1 VIAAADIEARLAG
14 LDAIGRRPSG
24 FHRLAWT
31 AEDDAAGAWFA
42 EQAAA
47 LDLDVERDLAGNWW
61 ACPRTPPPWLGVG
74 SHLDTVAGGGRYDGA
89 LGVAC
94 AFAVAAAVEV
104 PVAVVS
110 FADEEGARY
119 NTPTFGSRA
128 LVGRLDVADVLA
140 RPDAE
145 GITLAEAMR
154 AAGIDPDRLADA
166 PEALGRLKGFLE
178 VHIEQSCE
186 LEQADAPIGVVSALA
201 GRMRV
206 AVELDGEADHA
217 GTTRR
222 GERRDALAAA
232 ARLIVAAE
240 ELAADPRFV
249 VTATRLLVE
258 PNALS
263 TIPGAVRLWLD
274 ARAPDV
280 AAVDAWRA
288 ALEDS
293 AAAIAAERRVEI
305 RLATASRSA
314 GVRFD
319 DGVRAAL
326 AQGARAA
333 IAQGGGAARAQGAH
347 AAATQGARAADAAL
361 AHGAHAA
368 DISAPELVCFAGH
381 DAGVLAERLP
391 AGMVLVRNPTGVSH
405 SPAETV
411 DVADAALAAQAVA
424 AALEALA

>member
-1 VIAAADIEARLAG
+1 MAADGVIAAAEIEARLAG
-14 LDAIGRRPSG
+14 LDAIGCGADG

-31 AEDDAAGAWFA
+31 AEERAAAEWFA

-47 LDLDVERDLAGNWW
+47 LDLTVERDLAGNLW
-61 ACPRTPPPWLGVG
+61 ACPSGPPPWVAVG

-94 AFAVAAAVEV
+94 AFAIAAAVDL

-128 LVGRLDVADVLA
+128 LAGRLDVAEALA
-140 RPDAE
+140 RADADGVTMAEAMSATGVDPSRVVDAPDALARVAAFVE
-145 GITLAEAMR
+145 IHIDQSRELAEA
-154 AAGIDPDRLADA
+154 G
-166 PEALGRLKGFLE
+166 
-178 VHIEQSCE
+178 
-186 LEQADAPIGVVSALA
+186 APIGVVAALA

-222 GERRDALAAA
+222 SERRDALAAA

-240 ELAADPRFV
+240 ELAAEDPRFV

-274 ARAPDV
+274 ARAPQIE
-280 AAVDAWRA
+280 AVDAWRA
-288 ALEDS
+288 ALEQR
-293 AAAIAAERRVEI
+293 AAAVAAERRVEI
-305 RLATASRSA
+305 GLTTASRSA

-319 DGVRAAL
+319 ARVRE
-326 AQGARAA
+326 
-333 IAQGGGAARAQGAH
+333 
-347 AAATQGARAADAAL
+347 
-361 AHGAHAA
+361 
-368 DISAPELVCFAGH
+368 ELERVAGKVPRQICFAGH
-381 DAGVLAERLP
+381 DAGVLAERVP
-391 AGMVLVRNPTGVSH
+391 AGMVLVRNRTGVSH
-405 SPAETV
+405 SPAEAV
-411 DVADAALAAQAVA
+411 DVADAAVAATAVA
-424 AALEALA
+424 AALERLG